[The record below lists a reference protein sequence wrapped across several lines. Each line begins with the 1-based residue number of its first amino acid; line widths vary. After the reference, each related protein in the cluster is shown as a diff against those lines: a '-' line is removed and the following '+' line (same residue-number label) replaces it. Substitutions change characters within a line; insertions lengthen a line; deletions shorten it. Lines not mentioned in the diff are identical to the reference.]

1 MRLTTN
7 FSLAEFTA
15 SQTAARRG
23 IDNDLPA
30 ALLGNARATAEM
42 LERIREF
49 LSKHLGRPAPIL
61 LTSGYRSP
69 ALNAAVGGSLNS
81 DHARAQA
88 ADWHCPAVGRPVEV
102 CRLLAPHIDSLGIGQ
117 IINEFPGAAGGWIH
131 TSIARPAR
139 EVNRVITIA
148 RSGTFPGIL
157 EVA

>member
-1 MRLTTN
+1 MPWHPGSEVVESGFGDEEVVLDAN
-7 FSLAEFTA
+7 ADAAELFRD
-15 SQTAARRG
+15 QQVVLVEVEARF
-23 IDNDLPA
+23 DCQ
-30 ALLGNARATAEM
+30 
-42 LERIREF
+42 
-49 LSKHLGRPAPIL
+49 H
-61 LTSGYRSP
+61 
-69 ALNAAVGGSLNS
+69 
-81 DHARAQA
+81 HARAQA